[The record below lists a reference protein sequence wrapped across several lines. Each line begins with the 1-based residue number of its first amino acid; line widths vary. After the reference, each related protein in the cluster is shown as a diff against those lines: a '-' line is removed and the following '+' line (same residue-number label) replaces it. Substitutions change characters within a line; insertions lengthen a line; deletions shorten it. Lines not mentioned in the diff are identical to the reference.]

1 MVQTISV
8 GTHSTTEYEV
18 ALLIS
23 PDIYTQVSLTTYMV
37 VYELKR
43 VTVAVCSSLADC
55 CASKDTFTLLACHHC
70 PQHFSC

>member
-8 GTHSTTEYEV
+8 GTHSTTEYKV

-23 PDIYTQVSLTTYMV
+23 PDVYTQVPLTTYMV

-43 VTVAVCSSLADC
+43 VTV
-55 CASKDTFTLLACHHC
+55 HM
-70 PQHFSC
+70 

>member
-8 GTHSTTEYEV
+8 GTYSTTEYKV

-23 PDIYTQVSLTTYMV
+23 PDIYTQVSFTTYMV

-43 VTVAVCSSLADC
+43 VTV
-55 CASKDTFTLLACHHC
+55 HM
-70 PQHFSC
+70 